1 MQQKKFDWARNTD
14 GPEFGFHA
22 DVDPAFD
29 KLVVPVS
36 VPRPAPIRPP
46 VINPNYTPLPAVGS
60 APPLTQPPS
69 LFASLALVVT
79 PPTPMQVV
87 DEKEEDSDLDDDT
100 DLLRDLDLVVVDK
113 TQQQDIAWA
122 NRFDIMVQLGRL
134 DGQDMLQFASHPDNS
149 SIEDKHL
156 MVLQKMFCVMREDLF
171 RVVTCPP
178 ITPNRDS
185 VRFPARFWSLVS
197 GLAYQISRLLSS
209 PSSRF
214 LRAST
219 GPVSSLARIQ
229 EQMQNTY
236 SLQKMDSLMDHP
248 LALTRLLIAAR
259 WLISPAQLQDVILE
273 ARQRC
278 RLANPLMWAV
288 LPEDQKPDPAF
299 LVLHRVIVGPML
311 YTAMNSAAFEPPI
324 PKAAM
329 DEVTA
334 KLDLKSWPLENNVV
348 EQRADGSLSRVSL
361 FGPTMLNKTGVET
374 REWFWRLLL
383 LHQFCPPL

>member
-1 MQQKKFDWARNTD
+1 MQKKKFDWARNTD
-14 GPEFGFHA
+14 EPEFGFRPDIK

-36 VPRPAPIRPP
+36 VPPPRLRPVPVRPP
-46 VINPNYTPLPAVGS
+46 VINPNYTPLPSVVS
-60 APPLTQPPS
+60 APPRPPS
-69 LFASLALVVT
+69 LFASLALVQ
-79 PPTPMQVV
+79 PTQVV
-87 DEKEEDSDLDDDT
+87 DEKEEEDDDDDT
-100 DLLRDLDLVVVDK
+100 DLLRDLDLVVIPEK
-113 TQQQDIAWA
+113 TQQDIAWA

-134 DGQDMLQFASHPDNS
+134 DGQDMYAFACHPDNS
-149 SIEDKHL
+149 SIEEKHL

-171 RVVTCPP
+171 RVVTCPL
-178 ITPNRDS
+178 ITPDRDS

-197 GLAYQISRLLSS
+197 GFAWQISRVLSS
-209 PSSRF
+209 TPSRF
-214 LRAST
+214 LRTA
-219 GPVSSLARIQ
+219 GQVSLARIQ

-236 SLQKMDSLMDHP
+236 SSRHDSLTDHP
-248 LALTRLLIAAR
+248 LALTRLLVVAH
-259 WLISPAQLQDVILE
+259 WLISPAQLQDVILD

-288 LPEDQKPDPAF
+288 LPDDQKPDPAF
-299 LVLHRVIVGPML
+299 LVLFRVIVGPML

-329 DEVTA
+329 DEVTT
-334 KLDLKSWPLENNVV
+334 KLDLKSWPLENNVL
-348 EQRADGSLSRVSL
+348 EQHADGSLSRVSL
-361 FGPTMLNKTGVET
+361 FGPTMLNKSAGET

>member
-1 MQQKKFDWARNTD
+1 MQKKKFDWARNTD
-14 GPEFGFHA
+14 EPEFGFRP

-36 VPRPAPIRPP
+36 VPRRPVPVRPP
-46 VINPNYTPLPAVGS
+46 VINPNYTPLPSVVS
-60 APPLTQPPS
+60 APSQPPRPPS
-69 LFASLALVVT
+69 LFASLALVQ
-79 PPTPMQVV
+79 PMQVV
-87 DEKEEDSDLDDDT
+87 DEKEEEDDDDDDDT
-100 DLLRDLDLVVVDK
+100 DLLRDLDLVVIPEK
-113 TQQQDIAWA
+113 TQQDIAWA

-134 DGQDMLQFASHPDNS
+134 DGQDMYAFACHPDNS
-149 SIEDKHL
+149 SIEEKHL

-171 RVVTCPP
+171 RVVTCPL
-178 ITPNRDS
+178 ITPDRDS

-197 GLAYQISRLLSS
+197 GFAWQISRVLSS
-209 PSSRF
+209 TPSRF
-214 LRAST
+214 LRTT
-219 GPVSSLARIQ
+219 GPQVSLARIQ

-236 SLQKMDSLMDHP
+236 SSRHDSLTDHP
-248 LALTRLLIAAR
+248 LALTRLLVVAH
-259 WLISPAQLQDVILE
+259 WLISPAQLQDVILD

-288 LPEDQKPDPAF
+288 LPDDQKPDPAF
-299 LVLHRVIVGPML
+299 LVLFRVIVGPML

-329 DEVTA
+329 DEVTT
-334 KLDLKSWPLENNVV
+334 KLDLKSWPLENNVL
-348 EQRADGSLSRVSL
+348 EQHADGSLSRVSL
-361 FGPTMLNKTGVET
+361 FGPTMLNKSAGET